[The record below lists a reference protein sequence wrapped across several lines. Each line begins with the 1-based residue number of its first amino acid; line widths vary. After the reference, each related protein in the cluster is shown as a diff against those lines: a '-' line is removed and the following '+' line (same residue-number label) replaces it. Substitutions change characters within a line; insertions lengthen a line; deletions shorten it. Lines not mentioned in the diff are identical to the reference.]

1 MIPSKSVAEGG
12 LVFRA
17 TWGTDR
23 NGQNLLA
30 EGVYA
35 IGSEI
40 KDGYPEFTDELLKKL
55 GWWNDLTPAEKK
67 EAEGKNWKT
76 DLSGGIQR
84 VAIKHG
90 CAPFGNGKARC
101 QVWEY
106 PDPIPIHREP
116 LYTPRFDLV
125 KKYPTYADRKAF
137 YRLPTRYQSIQS
149 VNHSRQISAH
159 FYQRPAGGIPGGRRG
174 DTRPTAGWPNCGR
187 RCSRK

>member
-1 MIPSKSVAEGG
+1 MKHPGTPLLYDPSKSVAEGG

-17 TWGTDR
+17 AWGTER
-23 NGQNLLA
+23 NGQSLLA
-30 EGVYA
+30 EGVYSK
-35 IGSEI
+35 GSEI

-90 CAPFGNGKARC
+90 CAPFGNGRARC

-125 KKYPTYADRKAF
+125 KKYPTYPDRKAF
-137 YRLPTRYQSIQS
+137 
-149 VNHSRQISAH
+149 
-159 FYQRPAGGIPGGRRG
+159 
-174 DTRPTAGWPNCGR
+174 
-187 RCSRK
+187 

>member
-1 MIPSKSVAEGG
+1 MKHPGTPILMTPTSRWRKADWSSGPA
-12 LVFRA
+12 
-17 TWGTDR
+17 WGTDR

-30 EGVYA
+30 EGVYP

-40 KDGYPEFTDELLKKL
+40 KDGYPEFSDVLLKKL
-55 GWWNDLTPAEKK
+55 GWWDDLTAAEKK

-101 QVWEY
+101 QVWEF

-125 KKYPTYADRKAF
+125 KKYPTYQDRKAF
-137 YRLPTRYQSIQS
+137 YRSPTRYQSIT
-149 VNHSRQISAH
+149 
-159 FYQRPAGGIPGGRRG
+159 GR
-174 DTRPTAGWPNCGR
+174 
-187 RCSRK
+187 